1 MAGLR
6 VVVQPNLSVEGW
18 PCAAGSRALAGYTA
32 LEDATAAARLSR
44 AGAALIGSSHMAEL
58 GFGLAGD
65 TTAQVIAENQADLA
79 LIGDTLGEARVAAAA
94 TGLFGF
100 KPSFGLIS
108 RYGLIGLVPSME
120 CIGLAAGD
128 PGRIQAALAAMAGAD
143 ANDASMPDDCLPG
156 LTGSTAGAPPVR
168 QAGIIAESLDDL
180 SQSERE
186 AFQASA
192 DRLTAVGVAL
202 KTVHLTL
209 YPLFQVA
216 HQVIAAVEA
225 SSSAGKYDGV
235 RYGHRSPTGKNWNE
249 MYLNTRAESFGS
261 RIKPFLFQG
270 AWFQFHD
277 YPAFEAACRLRGR
290 LVRAVTDLLE
300 EVDLLV
306 LPTRQ
311 PGRDAAQADT
321 LAATYSAF
329 ARTLPASL
337 AGLPALQVPHTQL
350 AAPTDPGLQLIGR
363 RLDDARLLALGAQL
377 LPTAREGR

>member
-1 MAGLR
+1 
-6 VVVQPNLSVEGW
+6 
-18 PCAAGSRALAGYTA
+18 
-32 LEDATAAARLSR
+32 
-44 AGAALIGSSHMAEL
+44 
-58 GFGLAGD
+58 
-65 TTAQVIAENQADLA
+65 
-79 LIGDTLGEARVAAAA
+79 
-94 TGLFGF
+94 
-100 KPSFGLIS
+100 
-108 RYGLIGLVPSME
+108 
-120 CIGLAAGD
+120 
-128 PGRIQAALAAMAGAD
+128 
-143 ANDASMPDDCLPG
+143 
-156 LTGSTAGAPPVR
+156 VR

-235 RYGHRSPTGKNWNE
+235 RYGHRSPNRKNWNE

-277 YPAFEAACRLRGR
+277 YAAFEAACRLRGR

-311 PGRDAAQADT
+311 PGRDAARADT

-329 ARTLPASL
+329 ARTLPANL
-337 AGLPALQVPHTQL
+337 AGLPALHVPDKRR